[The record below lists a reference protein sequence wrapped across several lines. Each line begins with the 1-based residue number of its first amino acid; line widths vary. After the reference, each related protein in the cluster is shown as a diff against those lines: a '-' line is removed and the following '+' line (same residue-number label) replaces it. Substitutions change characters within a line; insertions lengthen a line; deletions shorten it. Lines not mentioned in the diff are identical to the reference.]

1 MPPAA
6 RVCRASWSTAH
17 GGWSTT
23 RRRKAGSDEVKPEEA
38 KAALIE
44 KAVEHARGRL
54 SPEHVARLDVFVR
67 LYYGAVAADDLLE
80 RSASDLYGAALAH
93 LNLAAKRAPGTA
105 KVHVYTP
112 QLEEHGWQ
120 STHTVIE
127 IVNDDMPFLVD
138 SVSMEL
144 NRLGSGVHLII
155 HPVMRVR
162 RDGDGQL
169 LEVLPH
175 DAHAAD
181 CGLESF
187 IHAEIVR
194 ETDPDQL
201 AKLKAGI
208 GRVLGDVRAAVD
220 DWKPMVARAE
230 TAVRVETITV
240 HRRAAGT
247 IAVVGNPNAGKSSVF
262 NRLTGLHLA
271 RQHRGEPDR
280 SGEAVLLVT
289 GDEQAED
296 EHADDHRRQ
305 AGHEVDGKLN
315 RRAKPGRGE
324 LLEEQGDAH
333 ADRERDRRGD
343 ADQHCRPDDQRR
355 DPPAWAE
362 GNGQIAR
369 QEGPGELARAALGD
383 GQDDQGQ
390 HPNSEHG
397 RDRRDRLGE
406 AVHDPPPPD
415 SRVSPQARR
424 LDGGHQR
431 AFAP

>member
-54 SPEHVARLDVFVR
+54 SPEHAARLDVFVR
-67 LYYGAVAADDLLE
+67 LYYGAVAAEDLLE

-93 LNLAAKRAPGTA
+93 LNLATKRAPGTA

-220 DWKPMVARAE
+220 DWKPMVARAREVIADLDAHPPPIDPEDLAE
-230 TAVRVETITV
+230 T
-240 HRRAAGT
+240 RALLEWIVDNHFTFLG
-247 IAVVGNPNAGKSSVF
+247 F
-262 NRLTGLHLA
+262 H
-271 RQHRGEPDR
+271 EYD
-280 SGEAVLLVT
+280 LVT
-289 GDEQAED
+289 E
-296 EHADDHRRQ
+296 
-305 AGHEVDGKLN
+305 
-315 RRAKPGRGE
+315 
-324 LLEEQGDAH
+324 
-333 ADRERDRRGD
+333 
-343 ADQHCRPDDQRR
+343 
-355 DPPAWAE
+355 
-362 GNGQIAR
+362 
-369 QEGPGELARAALGD
+369 D
-383 GQDDQGQ
+383 GQDALRRVPGTGLGIMRDSEDDQGT
-390 HPNSEHG
+390 
-397 RDRRDRLGE
+397 
-406 AVHDPPPPD
+406 V
-415 SRVSPQARR
+415 
-424 LDGGHQR
+424 
-431 AFAP
+431 